1 MVSVER
7 ISSHPGRSRQI
18 QASPG
23 RGLTDLLFCSFVHVD
38 QFSVYPE
45 WYSRKPMLKISHILL
60 PIKYT
65 TSCCHCYYQLLLGTT
80 AATTSTATATYHCA
94 IIGLSQEAF
103 PASRQ
108 EEALQHLS
116 YAENR
121 FSRGELSFPPLP
133 LTLMPRS
140 SFSREELSFPHFLLT
155 NAS

>member
-1 MVSVER
+1 
-7 ISSHPGRSRQI
+7 
-18 QASPG
+18 
-23 RGLTDLLFCSFVHVD
+23 
-38 QFSVYPE
+38 
-45 WYSRKPMLKISHILL
+45 MLKISHILL
-60 PIKYT
+60 SITYT

-80 AATTSTATATYHCA
+80 ATTATYHCT

-133 LTLMPRS
+133 RTLMPRS
-140 SFSREELSFPHFLLT
+140 SFSRGGIVLSTLSTDKCLLKLSNGQVGNT
-155 NAS
+155 WFNYSVWGVSPGQKSSRLNHPFDRLLII